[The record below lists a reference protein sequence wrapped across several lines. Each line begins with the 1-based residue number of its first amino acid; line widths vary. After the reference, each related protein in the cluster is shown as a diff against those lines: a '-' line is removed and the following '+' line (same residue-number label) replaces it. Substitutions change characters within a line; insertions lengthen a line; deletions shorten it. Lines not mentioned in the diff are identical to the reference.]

1 MALRTVLDGSPPAT
15 GECTVLIAWHI
26 DTGRFGAIPPDG
38 LNVALAVDSPG
49 PMTQVKWSAAIYL
62 DSRATHEQRDALTRI
77 FSGQTGGHPAVLASF
92 VGEVLGVK
100 SAAIDY
106 RNSFGDT
113 DSLAERAGA
122 GCSASPTS
130 SASCIAPSKKAQG
143 DIHET
148 IEATCGICLGA
159 KSGSTWRP
167 LGSTNGSY
175 KYAGPRAKSHFG
187 APEIADWRVTLG
199 VV

>member
-77 FSGQTGGHPAVLASF
+77 FSGQTGGHPVLRESDQF
-92 VGEVLGVK
+92 RKLHR
-100 SAAIDY
+100 AI
-106 RNSFGDT
+106 
-113 DSLAERAGA
+113 EKGA
-122 GCSASPTS
+122 
-130 SASCIAPSKKAQG
+130 
-143 DIHET
+143 
-148 IEATCGICLGA
+148 
-159 KSGSTWRP
+159 RR
-167 LGSTNGSY
+167 Y
-175 KYAGPRAKSHFG
+175 PR
-187 APEIADWRVTLG
+187 DN
-199 VV
+199 

>member
-77 FSGQTGGHPAVLASF
+77 FSGQTGGHPAGPSRI
-92 VGEVLGVK
+92 
-100 SAAIDY
+100 SA
-106 RNSFGDT
+106 RQ
-113 DSLAERAGA
+113 
-122 GCSASPTS
+122 
-130 SASCIAPSKKAQG
+130 K
-143 DIHET
+143 
-148 IEATCGICLGA
+148 
-159 KSGSTWRP
+159 
-167 LGSTNGSY
+167 
-175 KYAGPRAKSHFG
+175 
-187 APEIADWRVTLG
+187 
-199 VV
+199 